1 MTDKIVRTAVEQND
15 DNIIKKQVMNKTDD
29 NIIRHQVLGIEESTP
44 VIESL
49 SVTEN
54 GTYTVEEGV
63 DGFNPVEVN
72 VPSSLPNEELISEF
86 DFVYNKT
93 NNLSAY
99 TDKINGEQSTQSER
113 SIELDD
119 DGFMQFNNTNGYLWI
134 PQGFGYNKD
143 YKTEIEIIGKSEFV
157 DGDGNNILKLY
168 FDNNHTILQWDNSNS
183 NWKMQDWSGH
193 DTRLNESF
201 DFFNNKTITIYYG
214 CGFVDGVLTHNS
226 TFANKYTMYVG
237 TTLVYAW
244 EEVGGQT
251 ANSLRTIGLGHN
263 TACKNYKFKSV
274 KIYKL
279 NNVTKGV

>member
-54 GTYTVEEGV
+54 GTYTVGEGV

-93 NNLSAY
+93 NNLPAY
-99 TDKINGEQSTQSER
+99 ADKINGTQSTQSER

-119 DGFMQFNNTNGYLWI
+119 DGYMQFNNTNGYLWI
-134 PQGFGYNKD
+134 PQGFGHNKD
-143 YKTEIEIIGKSEFV
+143 YKTEIEIIGKSEYV

-168 FDNNHTILQWDNSNS
+168 FDNNHTILQWDSSNS
-183 NWKMQDWSGH
+183 NWKMQDWTGH
-193 DTRLNESF
+193 DFRLNESF
-201 DFFNNKTITIYYG
+201 DFFNGKTISIYYG